1 MAKKS
6 KYHFN
11 PISLTYEIIHIRFK
25 DRLRKLLGFITSGMV
40 FSAVVVTVMF
50 YFFPSPREKALK
62 REIEQFKLQYEIL
75 NDRMDRAQKVIADL
89 QNRDDN
95 IYRLIFEAE
104 PIPSTIRKAGIGGVD
119 RYESLKGFSSSDI
132 LIETTRK
139 LDQITSQLYVQ
150 SKSFDELH
158 KLAKSKEQMLRSIP
172 AIQPIT
178 AKDLKFIGSY
188 FGYRIHPIY
197 KVKKFHEG
205 LDFVASMGTKV
216 YATGDG
222 IVAQAGR
229 NIGDGYGNKIVINHG
244 YGYQTAYAHLSGFK
258 VQEGQKV
265 KRGDLIGFV
274 GNTGLSSG
282 PHLHY
287 EVIRNNQKVNPVYYF
302 FSDMEPQK
310 LLELVEQSPNFNQE
324 EH

>member
-11 PISLTYEIIHIRFK
+11 PISLTYEIIHIKFK
-25 DRLRKLLGFITSGMV
+25 DRLKKLLGFLTSGMV
-40 FSAVVVTVMF
+40 FSAAAVTVMF

-62 REIEQFKLQYEIL
+62 REIEQFKLNYEIL

-89 QNRDDN
+89 QQRYDN
-95 IYRLIFEAE
+95 IYRLIFESE
-104 PIPSTIRKAGIGGVD
+104 TIPSSIRKAGIGGVD
-119 RYESLKGFSSSDI
+119 RYEALEGYSNSDI
-132 LIETTRK
+132 LIETTQK

-150 SKSFDELH
+150 SKSFDELF
-158 KLAKSKEQMLRSIP
+158 KLAKSKDLLLRSIP
-172 AIQPIT
+172 AIQPIS
-178 AKDLKFIGSY
+178 AKELKFIGSY

-205 LDFVASMGTKV
+205 LDFVASIGAKV

-222 IVAQAGR
+222 VVTQAGR
-229 NIGDGYGNKIVINHG
+229 NVGDGYGNKIIINHG
-244 YGYQTAYAHLSGFK
+244 FGYQTVYAHLSSFK
-258 VQEGQKV
+258 VKEGQKV
-265 KRGDLIGFV
+265 KRGDLIGLV

-287 EVIRNNQKVNPVYYF
+287 EVLRNNQNVNPVYYF

-310 LLELVEQSPNFNQE
+310 FLELVEQSPDFNKAE
-324 EH
+324 

>member
-11 PISLTYEIIHIRFK
+11 PISLTYEIIHIKFK
-25 DRLRKLLGFITSGMV
+25 DRLKKLLGFLTSGMV
-40 FSAVVVTVMF
+40 FSAAAVTVMF

-62 REIEQFKLQYEIL
+62 REIEQFKLNYEIL

-89 QNRDDN
+89 QQRDDN
-95 IYRLIFEAE
+95 IYRLIFESE
-104 PIPSTIRKAGIGGVD
+104 PIPSSIRKAGIGGVD
-119 RYESLKGFSSSDI
+119 RYEALEGYSNSDI
-132 LIETTRK
+132 LIETTQK

-150 SKSFDELH
+150 SKSFDELF
-158 KLAKSKEQMLRSIP
+158 KLAKSKDLLLRSIP
-172 AIQPIT
+172 AIQPIS
-178 AKDLKFIGSY
+178 AKELKFIGSY

-205 LDFVASMGTKV
+205 LDFVASIGAKV

-222 IVAQAGR
+222 VVTQAGR
-229 NIGDGYGNKIVINHG
+229 NVGDGYGNKIIINHG
-244 YGYQTAYAHLSGFK
+244 FGYQTVYAHLSSFK
-258 VQEGQKV
+258 VKEGQKV
-265 KRGDLIGFV
+265 KRGDLIGLV

-287 EVIRNNQKVNPVYYF
+287 EVLRNNQNVNPVYYF

-310 LLELVEQSPNFNQE
+310 FLELVEQSPDFNKAE
-324 EH
+324 

>member
-11 PISLTYEIIHIRFK
+11 PISLTYEKIHIRFK
-25 DRLRKLLGFITSGMV
+25 DRLKKLLGFLTSGMV
-40 FSAVVVTVMF
+40 FSAVAVTVMF

-75 NDRMDRAQKVIADL
+75 NDRIDRAQKVITDL
-89 QNRDDN
+89 EQRDDN

-104 PIPSTIRKAGIGGVD
+104 PIPSSVRKAGIGGVD
-119 RYESLKGFSSSDI
+119 RYESLEGYNNSKT

-139 LDQITSQLYVQ
+139 LDQITGRLYVQ
-150 SKSFDELH
+150 SKSFDELY
-158 KLAKSKEQMLRSIP
+158 KLAKSKDQMLRSIP
-172 AIQPIT
+172 AIQPIS
-178 AKDLKFIGSY
+178 AKDLKYIGSY

-197 KVKKFHEG
+197 KVRKFHEG
-205 LDFVASMGTKV
+205 LDFVSSIGTKV

-222 IVAQAGR
+222 VVTSAGR
-229 NIGDGYGNKIVINHG
+229 NIADGYGNKIIINHG
-244 YGYQTAYAHLSGFK
+244 FGYQTAYAHLSAIK
-258 VQEGQKV
+258 VREGQKV
-265 KRGDLIGFV
+265 KRGDLIGLV

-287 EVIRNNQKVNPVYYF
+287 EVIRNNQHVNPVYYF

-310 LLELVEQSPNFNQE
+310 FLELVEQSPNFSQDE
-324 EH
+324 Q